1 MSTSGNRQ
9 QQKRKKPPKTYENK
23 HFSGPLYDPN
33 SSRPGKVQKT
43 TNDNASNDKQRFER
57 PRKYTITVA
66 IPASVV
72 DSAPTLEMKTILAG
86 QIARSLVIFN
96 VDEVVIYDDKKKWAD
111 SKINPNLFLARVL
124 QYMETPQYLRKAL
137 VPFHPDL
144 KFAGLLPP
152 LETPHHPNL
161 QQAMRY
167 REGVTLNKEGT
178 GTLVDIGMYRRARLE
193 KLIQPGVRVT
203 VELPEPL
210 AAADTRKG
218 QKPIN
223 VKAVSPKAPREKAGH
238 YWGYHIR
245 LASSFSRVITESPY
259 EGGYDFTV
267 GISDRDARDM
277 FDDGVTNEVK
287 SFKHLLFA
295 FGGPSG
301 DLQEAVEADE
311 DLKCAGEDTAE
322 LFDLFVD
329 PSARAGTRSVRLEAR
344 IDYHCD
350 VRVPGCD
357 FKRVVIK
364 CARET
369 RKKQRT

>member
-1 MSTSGNRQ
+1 MSMNANR

-23 HFSGPLYDPN
+23 HLSGPLYDPN
-33 SSRPGKVQKT
+33 NARPDKIQKT
-43 TNDNASNDKQRFER
+43 ADNNNENTSKKIPEH

-66 IPASVV
+66 IPASVI

-96 VDEVVIYDDKKKWAD
+96 VDEVVIYDDKKKSTD
-111 SKINPNLFLARVL
+111 NRVNPNLFLARVF

-137 VPFHPDL
+137 VPFSPDL

-152 LETPHHPNL
+152 LDAPHHPSL
-161 QQAMRY
+161 HQALRY
-167 REGVTLNKEGT
+167 REGVTLDKEGS

-218 QKPIN
+218 QKPLN

-267 GISDRDARDM
+267 GISDQNATDM
-277 FDDGVTNEVK
+277 FNDGITDQVK
-287 SFKHLLFA
+287 PFSHILFA
-295 FGGPSG
+295 FGGPMG
-301 DLQEAVEADE
+301 GLQEAVEADE
-311 DLKCAGEDTAE
+311 DLKCAGEDSAE
-322 LFDLFVD
+322 LFDLFID
-329 PSARAGTRSVRLEAR
+329 PSARAGTRSVRLEESIAM
-344 IDYHCD
+344 
-350 VRVPGCD
+350 VMSVFQTATKKG
-357 FKRVVIK
+357 
-364 CARET
+364 
-369 RKKQRT
+369 RKN

>member
-1 MSTSGNRQ
+1 
-9 QQKRKKPPKTYENK
+9 KPPKTYENK
-23 HFSGPLYDPN
+23 HLTGPLYDPN
-33 SSRPGKVQKT
+33 SRPGKIAKT
-43 TNDNASNDKQRFER
+43 NVDNEKKTPEH

-72 DSAPTLEMKTILAG
+72 EGAPALEMKTILAG

-96 VDEVVIYDDKKKWAD
+96 ADEVVIYDDKKKSD
-111 SKINPNLFLARVL
+111 GKINPSLFLARVF

-137 VPFHPDL
+137 VPFSPDL

-152 LETPHHPNL
+152 LEAPHHPNL
-161 QQAMRY
+161 HQAMRY
-167 REGVTLNKEGT
+167 REGVTLDKEGT

-203 VELPEPL
+203 VELPDAL

-223 VKAVSPKAPREKAGH
+223 VKAVSPKTPREKAGL

-267 GISDRDARDM
+267 GISDQNAHDM
-277 FDDGVTNEVK
+277 YDGAAADKVK
-287 SFKHLLFA
+287 PFNHILFA

-301 DLQEAVEADE
+301 GLQEAVEADE
-311 DLKCAGEDTAE
+311 DLKCAGEDAAE

-329 PSARAGTRSVRLEAR
+329 PSARAGTRSVRLEVSENVMACFGYSDSGNTKNDR
-344 IDYHCD
+344 
-350 VRVPGCD
+350 R
-357 FKRVVIK
+357 R
-364 CARET
+364 
-369 RKKQRT
+369 